1 MITTTTSARAAVLAT
16 LAATLLHPAA
26 ASAANEPPPPFQPC
40 TAFQTPWLP
49 NAHSHN
55 DYENRRPLCDALF
68 NGHTSVEADIWYVKN
83 IAGEESL
90 RVGHTSP
97 VAGRLDQ
104 LYLDKLRGVIAY
116 NKKRYGKKAVLPGY
130 DGRFQLLVDIKSTG
144 QDARRAF
151 ELLHQ
156 MLRHQYGTMVT
167 RWHDGRKI
175 PGLVDVV
182 VTGNRPANPV
192 IEGRR
197 FVGIDG
203 EASELSGPHR
213 MGRCKRVPLVSGAWT
228 DAYNDPAV
236 LRRLVRTASS
246 RGQYFRVYHADR
258 STWQKLYDAGVHYI
272 DSGLHPAALRAFLKD
287 KQQVAPPSPCIP

>member
-1 MITTTTSARAAVLAT
+1 MTTTTTWARAAALAT
-16 LAATLLHPAA
+16 LAATLLHPVA
-26 ASAANEPPPPFQPC
+26 ASAAKEPPPPFQPC
-40 TAFQTPWLP
+40 RAFQKPWLP

-55 DYENRRPLCDALF
+55 DYENRRPLCDALY

-90 RVGHTSP
+90 QVGHTSP
-97 VAGRLDQ
+97 IAGRLDQ
-104 LYLDKLRGVIAY
+104 LYLEKLRDVIAY
-116 NKKRYGKKAVLPGY
+116 NQKTYGKKAVLPGY
-130 DGRFQLLVDIKSTG
+130 SGRFQLLVDIKSTG
-144 QDARRAF
+144 PEARRAF

-156 MLRHQYGTMVT
+156 TLRDHYRTMVT
-167 RWHDGRKI
+167 RWHDGRKFS
-175 PGLVDVV
+175 GQVDVV

-192 IEGRR
+192 IDGRR

-203 EASELSGPHR
+203 EASELNGPHR

-228 DAYNDPAV
+228 DAYDDPAV
-236 LRRLVRTASS
+236 LRRLVGTANA

-287 KQQVAPPSPCIP
+287 KGRVTPPSPCIP